1 MKTKIAT
8 ILVCMLLFATV
19 FSVAG
24 NEKNEQKRTDANP
37 NPVASFI
44 PQSNRAEWDVQFWFD
59 CAAASGAG
67 GNAGTEFDGTY
78 FYSTRWAANLIH
90 KYDING
96 NLVQQFSIPGV
107 SGLRDLAYDGEYFY
121 GGNAGNAIYQMDFDT
136 QTLVGTIPSSSVQVR
151 AIAYDEINDAF
162 YVSNWNDPVGLVA
175 RDGTTLDTFSVGVT
189 STYGFAYDRVTAGGP
204 YLWIYD
210 QGGGAGMPQYIHQW
224 DLAGGTLTGVQH
236 DTSLDFGSGSGIAGG
251 LFFATD
257 YEEGYATIGGLYQD
271 SDAPGVG
278 DYIFCYEYGEV
289 IPNDPPEK
297 PSTPDG
303 ETAGEINVEYAY
315 TTSTTDP
322 DEDALEYLFDWGN
335 GDDSGWVGPYAS
347 GATAEASYTW
357 TSPGEYEVKVKA
369 RDELQF
375 ESPWSDPLT
384 VTITAPPEPDLKIT
398 AIEGG
403 TGITV
408 TVENTG
414 DADATNIAWTITI
427 TGGFIVIPKDG
438 EGTITSIAAGE
449 SDQFTMSVFGIG
461 LGIIFELPEITASVT
476 CDEESSDQDSEDA
489 KIFLNQVTIQ

>member
-19 FSVAG
+19 LSVAG
-24 NEKNEQKRTDANP
+24 NEKNEKKMTDANP
-37 NPVASFI
+37 NPVTSFI

-59 CAAASGAG
+59 CAAASGQT
-67 GNAGTEFDGTY
+67 GNAGSEFDGTY
-78 FYSTRWAANLIH
+78 FYSTRWGGNLIH
-90 KYDING
+90 KYDITG
-96 NLVQQFSIPGV
+96 NLVDYFSIPGV
-107 SGLRDLAYDGEYFY
+107 TGLRDLAYDGEYFY
-121 GGNAGNAIYQMDFDT
+121 GGNAGNTIYQMDFETETLIDT
-136 QTLVGTIPSSSVQVR
+136 ITSSVQVR
-151 AIAYDEINDAF
+151 AIAYDDINDAF
-162 YVSNWNDPVGLVA
+162 YVSNWNDPVGLIA
-175 RDGTTLDTFSVGVT
+175 RDGTTLDTFNLVIAT
-189 STYGFAYDRVTAGGP
+189 STYGFAYDNVVLGGP
-204 YLWIYD
+204 YLWVFD
-210 QGGGAGMPQYIHQW
+210 QGAGAGMPQYVYQW
-224 DLAGGTLTGVQH
+224 DLDAGQMTGESH
-236 DTSLDFGSGSGIAGG
+236 DVALDFGSGEGIAGG
-251 LFFATD
+251 LFFTTD
-257 YEEGYATIGGLYQD
+257 YESGYATIGGLLQ
-271 SDAPGVG
+271 DAPVG

-322 DEDALEYLFDWGN
+322 DEDDLEYLFDWGN
-335 GDDSGWVGPYAS
+335 GDDSGWIGPYAS

-384 VTITAPPEPDLKIT
+384 VTITSPPEPDLKIT

-414 DADATNIAWTITI
+414 DAEATSIAWTITI
-427 TGGFIVIPKDG
+427 TGGFIVMPKDG
-438 EGTITSIAAGE
+438 EGTITTIAAGE

-476 CDEESSDQDSEDA
+476 CNEESSDQDSEDA